1 MMSRINDLSATP
13 VIDIDP
19 DLLERSADAAR
30 FAADQAEAH
39 MAGETTCLD
48 EHGVPALL
56 ETLTPHG
63 PWAWAIMP
71 QLDADGTV
79 RMPIAT
85 TKEEIAACY
94 RQTRGASNALGF
106 EPLVELRGAWYTF
119 QEGISRSYTP
129 STGGFGETET
139 IILFP
144 VSSEGGITGELAWW
158 RMPRLITPG
167 AGAGARADA
176 ADDLSHAASLA
187 ARRRAH
193 AVHDQYLQALADGDP
208 TALRAVFDADAR
220 SAVRD
225 YVRDTGTLVAL
236 DGVDAQVEHLEQL
249 LARVDLTSVEL
260 LERVVQDWF
269 VFAEMRVTAVLR
281 WGANDGER
289 VGFNVAEILIPGPS
303 GRFVARIGHGTDLA
317 PLRSPASSGRPG
329 LPAARTNPALLVEQ
343 AGVDARPRASTG
355 ELEVTGVHPQYGAT
369 ITGIDLGGPVDEATT
384 GELRRLFDRR
394 GALVFPGQHLDHGAQ
409 DRLCR
414 ALLGDEATTPAATE
428 RFISNRSPEGLA
440 PYGRLLFHADM
451 MWAPEPFQVLSL
463 YAVDVEPGAATTTIT
478 SGVRAWVTLPP
489 ALKERV
495 LGLHAEHV
503 TGQVYH
509 RGGDDLLR
517 PQREVE
523 RSTVTPIARRHPRTG
538 ETILYVSQQM
548 TRRIVELDEDESEEL
563 LQLLFAHLY
572 GPDLTY
578 EHTWRLG
585 DLLVL
590 DNLAMQHSRG
600 NVEVDGPAR
609 TLRKVI
615 APVPTIEAER
625 PTFASQ
631 G

>member
-1 MMSRINDLSATP
+1 MSRRNDLAAAP

-19 DLLERSADAAR
+19 DLLERSAAAAR
-30 FAADQAEAH
+30 FAARQAEAH
-39 MAGETTCLD
+39 LVGEAVCLD

-85 TKEEIAACY
+85 TKEEIASCY
-94 RQTRGASNALGF
+94 RQTRGASNVLGF

-158 RMPRLITPG
+158 RMPRLVTPD
-167 AGAGARADA
+167 ADVA
-176 ADDLSHAASLA
+176 ADGDDLPHGASLL

-193 AVHDQYLQALADGDP
+193 ATHEEYLRTLASGDP
-208 TALRAVFDADAR
+208 AGLRSVFDDDVR

-225 YVRDTGTLVAL
+225 YVRETGTLVAL
-236 DGVDAQVEHLEQL
+236 DGVDAQVGHLEQL
-249 LARVDLTSVEL
+249 LTRFELTGVEL

-269 VFAEMRVTAVLR
+269 VFAELRLTAVAR
-281 WGANDGER
+281 WGAHDGER
-289 VGFNVAEILIPGPS
+289 VGFNLAELLIPGPS

-317 PLRSPASSGRPG
+317 PLGNAPASPTMS
-329 LPAARTNPALLVEQ
+329 
-343 AGVDARPRASTG
+343 VDRPRRSSPGPEASASVVERSGVGTT
-355 ELEVTGVHPQYGAT
+355 ELKVTGMHPQYGAVVK
-369 ITGIDLGGPVDEATT
+369 GVDLGGSVDASTT
-384 GELRRLFDRR
+384 QELRRLFDRR
-394 GALVFPGQHLDHGAQ
+394 GALLFPGQDLEHHAQ

-414 ALLGDEATTPAATE
+414 SLLAADPSGPAATE

-489 ALKERV
+489 DLKERV

-503 TGQVYH
+503 TGQVYD

-548 TRRIVELDEDESEEL
+548 TRRIVELDDDESEEL
-563 LQLLFAHLY
+563 LQLLFSHLY

-578 EHTWRLG
+578 EHTWRPG

-615 APVPTIEAER
+615 AAVPTIQAER
-625 PTFASQ
+625 PTYAPQ
-631 G
+631 A